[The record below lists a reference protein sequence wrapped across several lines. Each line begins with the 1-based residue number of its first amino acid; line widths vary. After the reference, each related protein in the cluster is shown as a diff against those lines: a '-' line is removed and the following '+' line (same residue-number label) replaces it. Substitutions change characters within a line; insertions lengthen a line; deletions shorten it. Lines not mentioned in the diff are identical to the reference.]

1 MKSMYIG
8 SGDVTFLMA
17 GTKTKT
23 HLSLLTRFCSGEIPY
38 YNAKASPLDACR
50 TGAILE
56 DRFLLTLPENYFPQ
70 YYKTSKEMDVFKCS
84 LDFAEIE
91 KGELKSAIELKSMW
105 FEDIVNIQDNIE
117 YVKKKHKKYYNQIQE
132 QLFCSELNEITLI
145 FVPVYTYDDSVNL
158 TRNIDESELIKITI
172 QRDENVIE
180 QIKKRGKIFQQIKD
194 YYGK

>member
-8 SGDVTFLMA
+8 SGDVAFLMA
-17 GTKTKT
+17 GIKTKT

-56 DRFLLTLPENYFPQ
+56 DRFLLTLPDNYFPQ
-70 YYKTSKEMDVFKCS
+70 YRETSKEMDVFKCS

-91 KGELKSAIELKSMW
+91 KGKLKSAIELKTMW
-105 FEDIVNIQDNIE
+105 FEDIVNVQTDIGYI
-117 YVKKKHKKYYNQIQE
+117 KKKYKKYYNQIQE
-132 QLFCSELNEITLI
+132 QLFCSELNKITLI

-158 TRNIDESELIKITI
+158 TRDIDEYELIKITI
-172 QRDENVIE
+172 PRDENVIE
-180 QIKKRGKIFQQIKD
+180 QIKERGKIFQQIKD
-194 YYGK
+194 YYTK